1 MTSYSSKNYQIKP
14 AKGGGVDVG
23 KIDWVIPDFLA
34 RGALVLLAAEMG
46 SGKST
51 LIYRAAEAI
60 YEGLLFLDQLPTRK
74 GKILVA
80 QGDEPKTEAEKKF
93 RRMGLEAQFD
103 ICYAEPPLDFDWLK
117 KKSGQRFISQF

>member
-60 YEGLLFLDQLPTRK
+60 YEGLLFLDQLPTKK
-74 GKILVA
+74 GEILFA
-80 QGDEPKTEAEKKF
+80 QGYEPK
-93 RRMGLEAQFD
+93 
-103 ICYAEPPLDFDWLK
+103 AEPE
-117 KKSGQRFISQF
+117 KSSVGWV

>member
-60 YEGLLFLDQLPTRK
+60 HKGSFFSISYQQQKDVFL
-74 GKILVA
+74 
-80 QGDEPKTEAEKKF
+80 
-93 RRMGLEAQFD
+93 
-103 ICYAEPPLDFDWLK
+103 
-117 KKSGQRFISQF
+117 